1 MGAPTNVATIMLRQ
15 LATSK
20 AADFIDI
27 AVLLSK
33 NIGKQI
39 PYKTNGTKLALAGE

>member
-1 MGAPTNVATIMLRQ
+1 MGTPNNIATIMPQQ
-15 LATSK
+15 LATNK
-20 AADFIDI
+20 AADLIDI

-39 PYKTNGTKLALAGE
+39 PCKTNNM

>member
-1 MGAPTNVATIMLRQ
+1 MGAPTNIATIMLRQ

-20 AADFIDI
+20 AADFIDK
-27 AVLLSK
+27 AVLLSE

-39 PYKTNGTKLALAGE
+39 PCKTNGTSLGLAGE